1 MASVFRPND
10 GMAHEC
16 STSSDEI
23 NIRIGTSI
31 GSTTRCQLQ
40 GFGVLRV
47 LILML
52 GSCKSRMLGLHNR
65 YTHSFSI
72 IDVLWFLLLVLDC

>member
-23 NIRIGTSI
+23 NIRLGTSI
-31 GSTTRCQLQ
+31 GSTTRLSTSRSRSSP
-40 GFGVLRV
+40 GF
-47 LILML
+47 
-52 GSCKSRMLGLHNR
+52 SS
-65 YTHSFSI
+65 
-72 IDVLWFLLLVLDC
+72 DVGIM